1 MYYENRKKELPSISK
16 KIIYEAYWLR
26 AIACMAVVI
35 THAVNTTLINNDSSD
50 SQFQEYLLIMLRFMA
65 FFGTPAF
72 VFISELLISRAYPT
86 KIPQG
91 FLIKRVKYL
100 LFPYVFMGAVFAVI
114 ESNSQREFFQKTF
127 FNLLLGGYTGY
138 FILII
143 FQFYILH
150 ILFSRFLKTLPVKP
164 VIFISFIINLLY
176 LALFNFTEPFPGA
189 LGEYLWARGYWMP
202 FIGWIFYF
210 ILGYYSGLHF
220 DLLKEKIK
228 QYRALIFTVPP
239 LALLLL
245 ILLVRADIV
254 TVVSSKRLDMPI
266 YTAGVI
272 MVILY
277 LTSKYRKTPEFI
289 LVISKYSFNIYLLHK
304 IFLFYLPPIEGTSP
318 FIYFVISFLS
328 SLMFSVLLA
337 KLLSFFKFSH
347 YLIGKPLP
355 DPRSIQEDKFSTKLN
370 GTN

>member
-1 MYYENRKKELPSISK
+1 
-16 KIIYEAYWLR
+16 
-26 AIACMAVVI
+26 
-35 THAVNTTLINNDSSD
+35 
-50 SQFQEYLLIMLRFMA
+50 MA
-65 FFGTPAF
+65 FFGTSAF
-72 VFISELLISRAYPT
+72 VFISELLISRAYPR
-86 KIPQG
+86 KIPPG
-91 FLIKRVKYL
+91 FLRKRVKYI

-114 ESNSQREFFQKTF
+114 ESSSKGEFFQKTL

-150 ILFSRFLKTLPVKP
+150 ILFSRFLKTLPAKP
-164 VIFISFIINLLY
+164 VIFISFIVNLIY
-176 LALFNFTEPFPGA
+176 LAAFNFTEPFSGA

-210 ILGYYSGLHF
+210 TLGYYSGLYF

-228 QYRALIFTVPP
+228 QYRALIFTLSP

-245 ILLVRADIV
+245 ILFVRADIV
-254 TVVSSKRLDMPI
+254 TVVSSKRIDMPI

-272 MVILY
+272 MVIIY
-277 LTSKYRKTPEFI
+277 VTAKYRKTPELI
-289 LVISKYSFNIYLLHK
+289 LLISKYSFNIYLLHK
-304 IFLFYLPPIEGTSP
+304 IFLFYLPPIEGMSP
-318 FIYFVISFLS
+318 VIYFAISFLS
-328 SLMFSVLLA
+328 SIIFSVLLA

-355 DPRSIQEDKFSTKLN
+355 VPSK
-370 GTN
+370 